1 MNELSPIRHNRVMLL
16 ISPATYRS
24 GAFARA
30 AEKLGLETIIIIDL
44 PGELSERS
52 RYEFAVDFGRIEESA
67 DHLVNIARRIPVD
80 AVLSL
85 DDAAT
90 ELAAVVGDRL
100 GLPSNSPESATAA
113 RDKFVMRNMLRDGGA
128 PVPHFELVSAT
139 SDPAEIATRIEFP
152 CVVKPIRLSGSRGV
166 IRANDPEEFISAFNR
181 VVRMLVTDGYDP
193 ATTNLLVEEYIPG
206 FEVALEGLLTD
217 GSLQVLTLFDKPDPL
232 EGPFFEETIYLTPS
246 RLPKET
252 QQAIYDATAAS
263 ARALGLKHGPVHAE
277 LRVNDKG
284 AWMVELAG
292 RSIGGLCSTILEFG
306 AGAALEEI
314 ILQHAVGNE
323 IQTMELKDA
332 AAGVMMIPIPKGGML
347 RGCSGIEDA
356 LQVEGIEGIEITAPL
371 NYPVVPLPEGSSYLG
386 FIFAKG
392 ETPEDVDSALRE
404 AHARITFRI
413 DPIIPVMVQQ

>member
-1 MNELSPIRHNRVMLL
+1 MNQHNSERHNRVMLL

-30 AEKLGLETIIIIDL
+30 AEKLGLETITIIDL

-52 RYEFAVDFGRIEESA
+52 RYEFAVDFGKIESSA
-67 DHLVNIARRIPVD
+67 EHLIEIANRTPVD

-90 ELAAVVGDRL
+90 ELAAVVGERL
-100 GLPSNSPESATAA
+100 GLPSNTPESATAA
-113 RDKFVMRNMLRDGGA
+113 RDKYVMRNLLRDGGA
-128 PVPHFELVSAT
+128 PVPEFELVSAA
-139 SDPAEIATRIEFP
+139 SDPVEIAARVDYP
-152 CVVKPIRLSGSRGV
+152 CVIKPIRLSGSRGV
-166 IRANDPEEFISAFNR
+166 IRANDPDEFVAAFR
-181 VVRMLVTDGYDP
+181 RIVRMLASDGYDP
-193 ATTNLLVEEYIPG
+193 ATSNLLVESYIPG

-232 EGPFFEETIYLTPS
+232 VGPFFEETIYLTPS
-246 RLPKET
+246 RLPAET
-252 QQAIYDATAAS
+252 QQMIADATAVS
-263 ARALGLKHGPVHAE
+263 AKALGLRHGPVHAE
-277 LRVNDKG
+277 LRVNDEG

-314 ILQHAVGNE
+314 ILDHAVGNE
-323 IQTMELKDA
+323 IQTTELKDA

-347 RGCSGIEDA
+347 RGCSGVDEA
-356 LQVEGIEGIEITAPL
+356 LKVKGIEGIEITAPL
-371 NYPVVPLPEGSSYLG
+371 NYPVVPLPEGASYLG

-392 ETPEDVDSALRE
+392 ETPEDVDNALRE
-404 AHARITFRI
+404 AHALIKFRI
-413 DPIIPVMVQQ
+413 ETIIPVAVQV